1 MKQTTITPC
10 FSFNEQSLNVFDK
23 LMDKDLGFQY
33 EGTLF
38 ESIWIYR
45 KSKNLFIS
53 IQVGF
58 GGIRFV
64 KINNSD
70 HSGKVKETELDMT
83 NIDSP
88 VKLLKK
94 LKEVLVDSK

>member
-1 MKQTTITPC
+1 MDTPC
-10 FSFNEQSLNVFDK
+10 FSFNEQSLNVFDL

-58 GGIRFV
+58 GGVKFV
-64 KINNSD
+64 KVNNSD
-70 HSGKVKETELDMT
+70 HRGFITETNVDMT
-83 NIDSP
+83 DINSP

-94 LKEVLVDSK
+94 LKEVLVESE

>member
-1 MKQTTITPC
+1 
-10 FSFNEQSLNVFDK
+10 
-23 LMDKDLGFQY
+23 MDKDLGFQY

-58 GGIRFV
+58 GGVKFV
-64 KINNSD
+64 KVNNSD
-70 HSGKVKETELDMT
+70 HRGFITETNVDMT
-83 NIDSP
+83 DINSP

-94 LKEVLVDSK
+94 LKEVLVESE